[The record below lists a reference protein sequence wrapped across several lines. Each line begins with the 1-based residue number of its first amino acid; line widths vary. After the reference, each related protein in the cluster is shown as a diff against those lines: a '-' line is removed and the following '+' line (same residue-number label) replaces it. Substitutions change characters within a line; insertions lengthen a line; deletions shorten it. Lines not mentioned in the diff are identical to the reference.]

1 MRLARV
7 GCGVLVLA
15 GGLALQGQ
23 EVQLPSELRA
33 QVPAVAQEPVRDPS
47 TGEETAQEPA
57 TPPEIQQPPVSLL
70 PDSTTDLEEEALRL
84 LEQILVEQNMLL
96 AGQNFVYQAQDRRDP
111 FRNLLTLRQRE
122 LVAPAERPVGL
133 GGFMIS
139 EIGVTAVARYQDRW
153 HALVQG
159 MDQRTYFVEVG
170 TALYDGRIIEINEQ
184 EVIFEQE
191 VEDLLGAR
199 SARRVVK
206 KLQTQE

>member
-84 LEQILVEQNMLL
+84 VEQILVEQNMLL